1 MKANP
6 RALVLA
12 HHRSL
17 VDDRNGKRHWPDY
30 AVFYGLPLLALALG
44 VVFGLSLSPEVSGA
58 LLTVT
63 GLLSAFFFGAM
74 LNVTQRALEWAEEKP
89 EQGPSTSWQAEFM
102 TQIAANAGYASLVSI
117 TAATLFVVALIAKG
131 PILIWASALGLAVAV
146 HMVLLLLMVMVWMF
160 KITSRKLV
168 DVKTGADATVTHL
181 PKRRAGSHRR

>member
-6 RALVLA
+6 RPLVLA
-12 HHRSL
+12 HLRSL

-30 AVFYGLPLLALALG
+30 AIFYGLPLLVFVLG
-44 VVFGLSLSPEVSGA
+44 VVFGLSLSKEVSGA

-63 GLLSAFFFGAM
+63 GLLGAFFFGAM

-89 EQGPSTSWQAEFM
+89 GQGPSTSWQAEFM

-117 TAATLFVVALIAKG
+117 TAACLFVVAMIAEG
-131 PILIWASALGLAVAV
+131 TVLTVASALGLAVAV
-146 HMVLLLLMVMVWMF
+146 HMVLLLLMIMVWMF

-168 DVKTGADATVTHL
+168 DVKTGTDATVTDL
-181 PKRRAGSHRR
+181 SKRRAGSNGQ